1 MSRRVA
7 LAVAA
12 VIACT
17 FSLTAQDAPQK
28 PPQEPPR
35 PTFRTDT
42 NFVRVDVFPTRKGQP
57 VRDLTAADF
66 EVFEDGK
73 PQKLETFEFVSV
85 RGGIPQ
91 EERTEPNTIQ
101 QSRDAMRDPR
111 ARVFVLYLDVHH
123 VRIHGSWNVREPLV
137 RLIDRILGP
146 DDLVGVM
153 TPYMSPRD
161 IVFARR
167 TQVLAGG
174 LRDRWPWG
182 ERFSIAE
189 DEKDIQYRA
198 CYPWPETED
207 VIRAMKA
214 RRREVMTLE
223 SLQNLVDWLRFEREE
238 RKAIITISEGWALF
252 RPNAD
257 LTRPRVIDPST
268 GLTEPIPGP
277 DPIGVGP
284 DGRMRLGTTGS
295 THDTPKS
302 ECDRDRLALSL
313 IDNDRLFRDMMSDA
327 NRANASFYTVDPR
340 GLAAFDAPI
349 GPEPPPPIDVDLA
362 NLRHRIE
369 TLQTLAENTDGL
381 AVINSND
388 LDKGFRRIADD
399 LSSYYL
405 LGYYT
410 TNSQLDGR
418 YRQIKVNVKQP
429 GVDVRARRGYRAPTR
444 DEVTAART
452 AAAAP
457 VPESVATARNAL
469 ESLARIRPS
478 GALRSRA
485 VAVLGPQPAV
495 WVAGELGKPAA
506 AATTAEITVMGGGSA
521 TAAIAAGQRG
531 FVVSVPLSKRPAEP
545 IDVRVRLAAAGGEP
559 GATDVLRIDAGE
571 GLPHPVLFRRGPS
584 TGNRL
589 EPVGEPLFSRT
600 DRIRLEVAAFPGT
613 RLTEARVLDRNG
625 TAVELPV
632 TLAERTDAGGQR
644 WLTADVTLAAL
655 GAGDYI
661 IELSGDLAGAS
672 HKVLTAIRVTR

>member
-313 IDNDRLFRDMMSDA
+313 IYNDRLFRDMMSDA

-340 GLAAFDAPI
+340 GLAAFDA
-349 GPEPPPPIDVDLA
+349 
-362 NLRHRIE
+362 
-369 TLQTLAENTDGL
+369 
-381 AVINSND
+381 
-388 LDKGFRRIADD
+388 
-399 LSSYYL
+399 
-405 LGYYT
+405 
-410 TNSQLDGR
+410 
-418 YRQIKVNVKQP
+418 QI
-429 GVDVRARRGYRAPTR
+429 
-444 DEVTAART
+444 
-452 AAAAP
+452 
-457 VPESVATARNAL
+457 
-469 ESLARIRPS
+469 
-478 GALRSRA
+478 
-485 VAVLGPQPAV
+485 
-495 WVAGELGKPAA
+495 
-506 AATTAEITVMGGGSA
+506 
-521 TAAIAAGQRG
+521 
-531 FVVSVPLSKRPAEP
+531 
-545 IDVRVRLAAAGGEP
+545 
-559 GATDVLRIDAGE
+559 
-571 GLPHPVLFRRGPS
+571 
-584 TGNRL
+584 
-589 EPVGEPLFSRT
+589 
-600 DRIRLEVAAFPGT
+600 
-613 RLTEARVLDRNG
+613 
-625 TAVELPV
+625 
-632 TLAERTDAGGQR
+632 
-644 WLTADVTLAAL
+644 
-655 GAGDYI
+655 
-661 IELSGDLAGAS
+661 
-672 HKVLTAIRVTR
+672 